1 MKKNWKSALSLLFVL
16 IFMLQIAGT
25 TAGADFD
32 ASVTGGEALSFAVY
46 VPVTDEFGNESS
58 QKLDG
63 VNVTLPE
70 GLSLGLRLGDNELS
84 FSSWLSLGDLMR
96 EDLVITPPAGYYV
109 SEAFLCAG
117 DPDSVTERA
126 TLEGTAEWPSGEA
139 TKITLKHENFI
150 DKDTGYFDVSRLSS
164 AGSEYSLVLRLAL
177 LEKVESV
184 TVSYSSGE
192 VYASVPDTVWGS
204 AGESFRVASM
214 TGTAEGKAFT
224 GWRLTYGNG
233 SVYDVSE
240 DSLIQPYAS
249 CTLVAQ
255 WDDEHSHSY
264 DDGVVTTEPTCTQ
277 PGVKTF
283 TCSGCNGTY
292 TEEVAALGHSYTD
305 TVISPTTEAE
315 GYTEHV
321 CSRCGDTYRDSYVE
335 KLQTEHTHSFDDGV
349 VTIEPT
355 CTQPGVKTFTCS
367 GCNGTYTEEVA
378 ALGHSYGDGVVTT
391 EPTCTQ
397 PGVKTFTCVRGDD
410 SYTEEVA
417 ALGHSYGDGVVTTEP
432 TCTQPGV
439 KTFTCVRGDDSYTE
453 EVAALGHSYGDGVV
467 TTEPTCTQPG
477 VKTFTCVRGDDS
489 YTEEIPAKGHEYT
502 ETVVAPTL
510 TSDGYTLH
518 ECKNCDYSFRDNIVP
533 KLELKT
539 LPAPTLSDSSW
550 LKGSTAGL
558 TLTVD
563 YDFSKLDSVL
573 LNGVKLARD
582 TDYLAREGSTV
593 IELKPETLERQN
605 PGAAKV
611 DVVFTD
617 AKASAE
623 ITIEASRGSVKQD
636 LTVRA
641 KDRTAVYSGETI
653 TANEYEI
660 VSGSLRDGD
669 TITAEY
675 GGGSVNVTAGAPT
688 MISKL
693 TIKDSGGNDVTSSH
707 YNVTVQNGSVV
718 VSARSLTISGQNVE
732 KVYDGKAFNLQS
744 EYASRISSD
753 KLANHSVSVGL
764 AIYKNGAQV
773 SEAKDAGSYDIML
786 TTFAMKEGSTDVT
799 ANYRFNGTLP
809 AKLGTLTITNA
820 PAAMIPISVTAKSQ
834 TWTYDGQTHDCH
846 EYNLSAALQ
855 DGDTISV
862 SFDAASTITNVGTAV
877 NKISAVTIKDKNG
890 SGIAFALNG
899 QGSGKYNVTVTD
911 GTLKVDPFKLTLTAV
926 SAEKTYDGTA
936 LKNDNVKAT
945 ALVSGH
951 KFSVV
956 KFAVT
961 DSQGNLIKNG
971 PVSVGTY
978 TKKVT
983 DVTIV
988 DSKNNDVTKNYD
1000 ITKVDGTLKV
1010 LQGNGSNNTKS
1021 PKTGDENN
1029 MILWIGLLAA
1039 SALVVLGLAAFLF
1052 FKNKK
1057 KEAPKAA
1064 PEKREPH
1071 ED

>member
-84 FSSWLSLGDLMR
+84 FSSWLNLGDLMR

-150 DKDTGYFDVSRLSS
+150 DKDTRYFDVSRLSS

-192 VYASVPDTVWGS
+192 VYASVPDIVWGS
-204 AGESFRVASM
+204 AGDSFPVASM

-240 DSLIQPYAS
+240 GSLIQPYAS

-283 TCSGCNGTY
+283 TCSGCNGT
-292 TEEVAALGHSYTD
+292 
-305 TVISPTTEAE
+305 
-315 GYTEHV
+315 
-321 CSRCGDTYRDSYVE
+321 
-335 KLQTEHTHSFDDGV
+335 
-349 VTIEPT
+349 
-355 CTQPGVKTFTCS
+355 
-367 GCNGTYTEEVA
+367 
-378 ALGHSYGDGVVTT
+378 
-391 EPTCTQ
+391 
-397 PGVKTFTCVRGDD
+397 
-410 SYTEEVA
+410 YTEEVA

-1071 ED
+1071 EDK

>member
-192 VYASVPDTVWGS
+192 VYASVPDTVCGS

-283 TCSGCNGTY
+283 TCSGCNGT
-292 TEEVAALGHSYTD
+292 
-305 TVISPTTEAE
+305 
-315 GYTEHV
+315 
-321 CSRCGDTYRDSYVE
+321 
-335 KLQTEHTHSFDDGV
+335 
-349 VTIEPT
+349 
-355 CTQPGVKTFTCS
+355 
-367 GCNGTYTEEVA
+367 
-378 ALGHSYGDGVVTT
+378 
-391 EPTCTQ
+391 
-397 PGVKTFTCVRGDD
+397 
-410 SYTEEVA
+410 
-417 ALGHSYGDGVVTTEP
+417 
-432 TCTQPGV
+432 
-439 KTFTCVRGDDSYTE
+439 YTE

>member
-192 VYASVPDTVWGS
+192 VYASVPDIVWGS
-204 AGESFRVASM
+204 AGDSFPVASM

-264 DDGVVTTEPTCTQ
+264 D
-277 PGVKTF
+277 
-283 TCSGCNGTY
+283 
-292 TEEVAALGHSYTD
+292 
-305 TVISPTTEAE
+305 
-315 GYTEHV
+315 
-321 CSRCGDTYRDSYVE
+321 
-335 KLQTEHTHSFDDGV
+335 
-349 VTIEPT
+349 
-355 CTQPGVKTFTCS
+355 
-367 GCNGTYTEEVA
+367 
-378 ALGHSYGDGVVTT
+378 
-391 EPTCTQ
+391 
-397 PGVKTFTCVRGDD
+397 
-410 SYTEEVA
+410 
-417 ALGHSYGDGVVTTEP
+417 DGVVTTEP

>member
-84 FSSWLSLGDLMR
+84 FSSWLNLGDLMR
-96 EDLVITPPAGYYV
+96 EDLVITPPARYYV

-192 VYASVPDTVWGS
+192 VYASVPDPVRGS
-204 AGESFRVASM
+204 AGESFPVASM

-240 DSLIQPYAS
+240 GSRIQPYAS

-255 WDDEHSHSY
+255 WDEHSHSY
-264 DDGVVTTEPTCTQ
+264 D
-277 PGVKTF
+277 
-283 TCSGCNGTY
+283 
-292 TEEVAALGHSYTD
+292 
-305 TVISPTTEAE
+305 
-315 GYTEHV
+315 
-321 CSRCGDTYRDSYVE
+321 
-335 KLQTEHTHSFDDGV
+335 
-349 VTIEPT
+349 
-355 CTQPGVKTFTCS
+355 
-367 GCNGTYTEEVA
+367 
-378 ALGHSYGDGVVTT
+378 DGVVTT

-1071 ED
+1071 EDK

>member
-96 EDLVITPPAGYYV
+96 EDLVITPPARYYV

-204 AGESFRVASM
+204 AGDSFPVASM

-264 DDGVVTTEPTCTQ
+264 DDGVVTTEPTCTEA
-277 PGVKTF
+277 GVKTF
-283 TCSGCNGTY
+283 TCSGCDSSY
-292 TEEVAALGHSYTD
+292 TEEVPALGHSYTD

-349 VTIEPT
+349 VTI
-355 CTQPGVKTFTCS
+355 
-367 GCNGTYTEEVA
+367 
-378 ALGHSYGDGVVTT
+378 
-391 EPTCTQ
+391 
-397 PGVKTFTCVRGDD
+397 
-410 SYTEEVA
+410 
-417 ALGHSYGDGVVTTEP
+417 EP

-1071 ED
+1071 EDK

>member
-1 MKKNWKSALSLLFVL
+1 
-16 IFMLQIAGT
+16 
-25 TAGADFD
+25 
-32 ASVTGGEALSFAVY
+32 
-46 VPVTDEFGNESS
+46 
-58 QKLDG
+58 
-63 VNVTLPE
+63 
-70 GLSLGLRLGDNELS
+70 
-84 FSSWLSLGDLMR
+84 MR

-192 VYASVPDTVWGS
+192 VYASVPDTVCGS

-292 TEEVAALGHSYTD
+292 TEA
-305 TVISPTTEAE
+305 
-315 GYTEHV
+315 
-321 CSRCGDTYRDSYVE
+321 
-335 KLQTEHTHSFDDGV
+335 
-349 VTIEPT
+349 
-355 CTQPGVKTFTCS
+355 
-367 GCNGTYTEEVA
+367 
-378 ALGHSYGDGVVTT
+378 
-391 EPTCTQ
+391 
-397 PGVKTFTCVRGDD
+397 
-410 SYTEEVA
+410 
-417 ALGHSYGDGVVTTEP
+417 
-432 TCTQPGV
+432 
-439 KTFTCVRGDDSYTE
+439 
-453 EVAALGHSYGDGVV
+453 VAALGHSYGDGVV

-1071 ED
+1071 EDK

>member
-84 FSSWLSLGDLMR
+84 FSSLLSLGDLMR

-192 VYASVPDTVWGS
+192 VYASVPDIVWGS
-204 AGESFRVASM
+204 AGDSFPVASM

-283 TCSGCNGTY
+283 TCSGCNGT
-292 TEEVAALGHSYTD
+292 
-305 TVISPTTEAE
+305 
-315 GYTEHV
+315 
-321 CSRCGDTYRDSYVE
+321 
-335 KLQTEHTHSFDDGV
+335 
-349 VTIEPT
+349 
-355 CTQPGVKTFTCS
+355 
-367 GCNGTYTEEVA
+367 
-378 ALGHSYGDGVVTT
+378 
-391 EPTCTQ
+391 
-397 PGVKTFTCVRGDD
+397 
-410 SYTEEVA
+410 YTEEVA

-1071 ED
+1071 EDK

>member
-84 FSSWLSLGDLMR
+84 FSSWLNLGDLMR

-150 DKDTGYFDVSRLSS
+150 DKDTRYFDVSRLSS

-192 VYASVPDTVWGS
+192 VYASVPDIVRGS
-204 AGESFRVASM
+204 AGDSFRVASM

-255 WDDEHSHSY
+255 WDDATPEHSHSY

-349 VTIEPT
+349 VTI
-355 CTQPGVKTFTCS
+355 
-367 GCNGTYTEEVA
+367 
-378 ALGHSYGDGVVTT
+378 
-391 EPTCTQ
+391 
-397 PGVKTFTCVRGDD
+397 
-410 SYTEEVA
+410 
-417 ALGHSYGDGVVTTEP
+417 EP

>member
-84 FSSWLSLGDLMR
+84 FSSWLRLGDLMR
-96 EDLVITPPAGYYV
+96 EDLVITPPARYYV

-192 VYASVPDTVWGS
+192 VYASVPDIVWGS
-204 AGESFRVASM
+204 AGDSFPVASM

-240 DSLIQPYAS
+240 GSLIQPYAS

-283 TCSGCNGTY
+283 TCSGCNGT
-292 TEEVAALGHSYTD
+292 
-305 TVISPTTEAE
+305 
-315 GYTEHV
+315 
-321 CSRCGDTYRDSYVE
+321 
-335 KLQTEHTHSFDDGV
+335 
-349 VTIEPT
+349 
-355 CTQPGVKTFTCS
+355 
-367 GCNGTYTEEVA
+367 
-378 ALGHSYGDGVVTT
+378 
-391 EPTCTQ
+391 
-397 PGVKTFTCVRGDD
+397 
-410 SYTEEVA
+410 
-417 ALGHSYGDGVVTTEP
+417 
-432 TCTQPGV
+432 
-439 KTFTCVRGDDSYTE
+439 YTE

-623 ITIEASRGSVKQD
+623 ITIEASRGPVKQD

-641 KDRTAVYSGETI
+641 KDRTAVYSGDTI

>member
-192 VYASVPDTVWGS
+192 VYASVPDTVCGS

-240 DSLIQPYAS
+240 GSLIQPYAS

-283 TCSGCNGTY
+283 TCSGCNGT
-292 TEEVAALGHSYTD
+292 
-305 TVISPTTEAE
+305 
-315 GYTEHV
+315 
-321 CSRCGDTYRDSYVE
+321 
-335 KLQTEHTHSFDDGV
+335 
-349 VTIEPT
+349 
-355 CTQPGVKTFTCS
+355 
-367 GCNGTYTEEVA
+367 
-378 ALGHSYGDGVVTT
+378 
-391 EPTCTQ
+391 
-397 PGVKTFTCVRGDD
+397 
-410 SYTEEVA
+410 
-417 ALGHSYGDGVVTTEP
+417 
-432 TCTQPGV
+432 
-439 KTFTCVRGDDSYTE
+439 YTE

>member
-70 GLSLGLRLGDNELS
+70 GRSLGLRLGDNELS

-192 VYASVPDTVWGS
+192 VYASVPDTVRGS

-240 DSLIQPYAS
+240 GSLIQPYAS

-264 DDGVVTTEPTCTQ
+264 DDGVVTTEPTCTEA
-277 PGVKTF
+277 GVKTF
-283 TCSGCNGTY
+283 TCSGCDSSY
-292 TEEVAALGHSYTD
+292 TEEVPALGHSYTD

-367 GCNGTYTEEVA
+367 GCNGT
-378 ALGHSYGDGVVTT
+378 
-391 EPTCTQ
+391 
-397 PGVKTFTCVRGDD
+397 
-410 SYTEEVA
+410 
-417 ALGHSYGDGVVTTEP
+417 
-432 TCTQPGV
+432 
-439 KTFTCVRGDDSYTE
+439 YTE

>member
-139 TKITLKHENFI
+139 TKITLKHESFI

-192 VYASVPDTVWGS
+192 VYASVPDTVCGS

-349 VTIEPT
+349 VTI
-355 CTQPGVKTFTCS
+355 
-367 GCNGTYTEEVA
+367 
-378 ALGHSYGDGVVTT
+378 
-391 EPTCTQ
+391 
-397 PGVKTFTCVRGDD
+397 
-410 SYTEEVA
+410 
-417 ALGHSYGDGVVTTEP
+417 EP

>member
-84 FSSWLSLGDLMR
+84 FSSWLNLGDLMR

-192 VYASVPDTVWGS
+192 VYASVPDIVWGS
-204 AGESFRVASM
+204 AGDSFPVASM

-240 DSLIQPYAS
+240 GSLIQPYAS

-283 TCSGCNGTY
+283 TCSGCNGT
-292 TEEVAALGHSYTD
+292 
-305 TVISPTTEAE
+305 
-315 GYTEHV
+315 
-321 CSRCGDTYRDSYVE
+321 
-335 KLQTEHTHSFDDGV
+335 
-349 VTIEPT
+349 
-355 CTQPGVKTFTCS
+355 
-367 GCNGTYTEEVA
+367 
-378 ALGHSYGDGVVTT
+378 
-391 EPTCTQ
+391 
-397 PGVKTFTCVRGDD
+397 
-410 SYTEEVA
+410 
-417 ALGHSYGDGVVTTEP
+417 
-432 TCTQPGV
+432 
-439 KTFTCVRGDDSYTE
+439 YTE

-1071 ED
+1071 EDK

>member
-204 AGESFRVASM
+204 AGDSFPVASM

-264 DDGVVTTEPTCTQ
+264 D
-277 PGVKTF
+277 
-283 TCSGCNGTY
+283 
-292 TEEVAALGHSYTD
+292 
-305 TVISPTTEAE
+305 
-315 GYTEHV
+315 
-321 CSRCGDTYRDSYVE
+321 
-335 KLQTEHTHSFDDGV
+335 
-349 VTIEPT
+349 
-355 CTQPGVKTFTCS
+355 
-367 GCNGTYTEEVA
+367 
-378 ALGHSYGDGVVTT
+378 
-391 EPTCTQ
+391 
-397 PGVKTFTCVRGDD
+397 
-410 SYTEEVA
+410 
-417 ALGHSYGDGVVTTEP
+417 DGVVTTEP

>member
-96 EDLVITPPAGYYV
+96 EDLVITPPARYYV

-126 TLEGTAEWPSGEA
+126 TLEGAAEWPSGEA

-204 AGESFRVASM
+204 AGDSFPVASM

-264 DDGVVTTEPTCTQ
+264 DDGVVTTEPTCTEA
-277 PGVKTF
+277 GVKTF
-283 TCSGCNGTY
+283 TCSGCDSSY
-292 TEEVAALGHSYTD
+292 TEEVPALGHSYTD

-367 GCNGTYTEEVA
+367 GCNGT
-378 ALGHSYGDGVVTT
+378 
-391 EPTCTQ
+391 
-397 PGVKTFTCVRGDD
+397 
-410 SYTEEVA
+410 
-417 ALGHSYGDGVVTTEP
+417 
-432 TCTQPGV
+432 
-439 KTFTCVRGDDSYTE
+439 YTE

-1071 ED
+1071 EDK

>member
-204 AGESFRVASM
+204 AGDSFPVASM

-240 DSLIQPYAS
+240 GSRIQPYAS

-264 DDGVVTTEPTCTQ
+264 D
-277 PGVKTF
+277 
-283 TCSGCNGTY
+283 
-292 TEEVAALGHSYTD
+292 
-305 TVISPTTEAE
+305 
-315 GYTEHV
+315 
-321 CSRCGDTYRDSYVE
+321 
-335 KLQTEHTHSFDDGV
+335 
-349 VTIEPT
+349 
-355 CTQPGVKTFTCS
+355 
-367 GCNGTYTEEVA
+367 
-378 ALGHSYGDGVVTT
+378 
-391 EPTCTQ
+391 
-397 PGVKTFTCVRGDD
+397 
-410 SYTEEVA
+410 
-417 ALGHSYGDGVVTTEP
+417 DGVVTTEP

-786 TTFAMKEGSTDVT
+786 TTFAMKEGSNDVT

>member
-192 VYASVPDTVWGS
+192 VYASVPDIVWGS
-204 AGESFRVASM
+204 AGDSFPVASM

-240 DSLIQPYAS
+240 GSLIQPYAS

-367 GCNGTYTEEVA
+367 GCNGT
-378 ALGHSYGDGVVTT
+378 
-391 EPTCTQ
+391 
-397 PGVKTFTCVRGDD
+397 
-410 SYTEEVA
+410 
-417 ALGHSYGDGVVTTEP
+417 
-432 TCTQPGV
+432 
-439 KTFTCVRGDDSYTE
+439 YTE

>member
-70 GLSLGLRLGDNELS
+70 GRSLGLRLGDNELS

-204 AGESFRVASM
+204 AGDSFPVASM

-240 DSLIQPYAS
+240 GSLIQPYAS

-255 WDDEHSHSY
+255 WDDATPEHSHSY

-367 GCNGTYTEEVA
+367 GCNGT
-378 ALGHSYGDGVVTT
+378 
-391 EPTCTQ
+391 
-397 PGVKTFTCVRGDD
+397 
-410 SYTEEVA
+410 
-417 ALGHSYGDGVVTTEP
+417 
-432 TCTQPGV
+432 
-439 KTFTCVRGDDSYTE
+439 YTE

>member
-84 FSSWLSLGDLMR
+84 FSSRLSLGDLMR

-349 VTIEPT
+349 VTI
-355 CTQPGVKTFTCS
+355 
-367 GCNGTYTEEVA
+367 
-378 ALGHSYGDGVVTT
+378 
-391 EPTCTQ
+391 
-397 PGVKTFTCVRGDD
+397 
-410 SYTEEVA
+410 
-417 ALGHSYGDGVVTTEP
+417 EP

>member
-84 FSSWLSLGDLMR
+84 FSSRLSLGDLMR

-192 VYASVPDTVWGS
+192 VYASVPDTVCGS

-264 DDGVVTTEPTCTQ
+264 DDGVVTTEPTCTEA
-277 PGVKTF
+277 GVKTF
-283 TCSGCNGTY
+283 TCSGCDSSY
-292 TEEVAALGHSYTD
+292 TEEVPALGHSYTD

-367 GCNGTYTEEVA
+367 GCNGT
-378 ALGHSYGDGVVTT
+378 
-391 EPTCTQ
+391 
-397 PGVKTFTCVRGDD
+397 
-410 SYTEEVA
+410 
-417 ALGHSYGDGVVTTEP
+417 
-432 TCTQPGV
+432 
-439 KTFTCVRGDDSYTE
+439 YTE

-1071 ED
+1071 EDK

>member
-32 ASVTGGEALSFAVY
+32 ASVTGREALSFAVY

-96 EDLVITPPAGYYV
+96 EDLVITPPARYYV

-264 DDGVVTTEPTCTQ
+264 DDGVVTTEPTCTEA
-277 PGVKTF
+277 GVKTF
-283 TCSGCNGTY
+283 TCSGCDSSY
-292 TEEVAALGHSYTD
+292 TEEVPALGHSYTD

-349 VTIEPT
+349 VTI
-355 CTQPGVKTFTCS
+355 
-367 GCNGTYTEEVA
+367 
-378 ALGHSYGDGVVTT
+378 
-391 EPTCTQ
+391 
-397 PGVKTFTCVRGDD
+397 
-410 SYTEEVA
+410 
-417 ALGHSYGDGVVTTEP
+417 EP

>member
-84 FSSWLSLGDLMR
+84 FSSWLNLGDLMR

-192 VYASVPDTVWGS
+192 VYASVPDTVCGS

-240 DSLIQPYAS
+240 GSLIQPYAS

-349 VTIEPT
+349 VTI
-355 CTQPGVKTFTCS
+355 
-367 GCNGTYTEEVA
+367 
-378 ALGHSYGDGVVTT
+378 
-391 EPTCTQ
+391 
-397 PGVKTFTCVRGDD
+397 
-410 SYTEEVA
+410 
-417 ALGHSYGDGVVTTEP
+417 EP

>member
-32 ASVTGGEALSFAVY
+32 ASVTGREALSFAVY

-96 EDLVITPPAGYYV
+96 EDLVITPPARYYV

-192 VYASVPDTVWGS
+192 VYASVPDTVRGS

-240 DSLIQPYAS
+240 GSLIQPYAS

-264 DDGVVTTEPTCTQ
+264 D
-277 PGVKTF
+277 
-283 TCSGCNGTY
+283 
-292 TEEVAALGHSYTD
+292 
-305 TVISPTTEAE
+305 
-315 GYTEHV
+315 
-321 CSRCGDTYRDSYVE
+321 
-335 KLQTEHTHSFDDGV
+335 
-349 VTIEPT
+349 
-355 CTQPGVKTFTCS
+355 
-367 GCNGTYTEEVA
+367 
-378 ALGHSYGDGVVTT
+378 
-391 EPTCTQ
+391 
-397 PGVKTFTCVRGDD
+397 
-410 SYTEEVA
+410 
-417 ALGHSYGDGVVTTEP
+417 DGVVTTEP

-786 TTFAMKEGSTDVT
+786 TTFAMKEGSNDVT

>member
-84 FSSWLSLGDLMR
+84 FSSWLNLGDLMR

-192 VYASVPDTVWGS
+192 VYASVPDTVCGS

-349 VTIEPT
+349 VTI
-355 CTQPGVKTFTCS
+355 
-367 GCNGTYTEEVA
+367 
-378 ALGHSYGDGVVTT
+378 
-391 EPTCTQ
+391 
-397 PGVKTFTCVRGDD
+397 
-410 SYTEEVA
+410 
-417 ALGHSYGDGVVTTEP
+417 EP

>member
-192 VYASVPDTVWGS
+192 VYASVPDIVWGS
-204 AGESFRVASM
+204 AGDSFPVASM

-335 KLQTEHTHSFDDGV
+335 KLQTEHTHSFD
-349 VTIEPT
+349 
-355 CTQPGVKTFTCS
+355 
-367 GCNGTYTEEVA
+367 
-378 ALGHSYGDGVVTT
+378 
-391 EPTCTQ
+391 
-397 PGVKTFTCVRGDD
+397 
-410 SYTEEVA
+410 
-417 ALGHSYGDGVVTTEP
+417 DGVVTTEP

-786 TTFAMKEGSTDVT
+786 TTFAMKEGSNDVT

>member
-84 FSSWLSLGDLMR
+84 FSSRLSLGDLMR

-192 VYASVPDTVWGS
+192 VYASVPDPVWGS
-204 AGESFRVASM
+204 AGDSFPVASM

-255 WDDEHSHSY
+255 WDDATPEHSHSY

-335 KLQTEHTHSFDDGV
+335 KLQTEHTHSFDGGV
-349 VTIEPT
+349 VTI
-355 CTQPGVKTFTCS
+355 
-367 GCNGTYTEEVA
+367 
-378 ALGHSYGDGVVTT
+378 
-391 EPTCTQ
+391 
-397 PGVKTFTCVRGDD
+397 
-410 SYTEEVA
+410 
-417 ALGHSYGDGVVTTEP
+417 EP

-688 MISKL
+688 TITKL

-786 TTFAMKEGSTDVT
+786 TTFAMKEGSNDVT

>member
-84 FSSWLSLGDLMR
+84 FSSWLSLGDLMC

-192 VYASVPDTVWGS
+192 VYASVPDTVLGS

-264 DDGVVTTEPTCTQ
+264 D
-277 PGVKTF
+277 
-283 TCSGCNGTY
+283 
-292 TEEVAALGHSYTD
+292 
-305 TVISPTTEAE
+305 
-315 GYTEHV
+315 
-321 CSRCGDTYRDSYVE
+321 
-335 KLQTEHTHSFDDGV
+335 
-349 VTIEPT
+349 
-355 CTQPGVKTFTCS
+355 
-367 GCNGTYTEEVA
+367 
-378 ALGHSYGDGVVTT
+378 
-391 EPTCTQ
+391 
-397 PGVKTFTCVRGDD
+397 
-410 SYTEEVA
+410 
-417 ALGHSYGDGVVTTEP
+417 DGVVTTEP

>member
-84 FSSWLSLGDLMR
+84 FSSWLRLGDLMR
-96 EDLVITPPAGYYV
+96 EDLVITPPARYYV

-192 VYASVPDTVWGS
+192 VYASVPDPVWGS

-240 DSLIQPYAS
+240 GSRIQPYAS

-255 WDDEHSHSY
+255 WDEHSHSY

-335 KLQTEHTHSFDDGV
+335 KLQTEHT
-349 VTIEPT
+349 
-355 CTQPGVKTFTCS
+355 
-367 GCNGTYTEEVA
+367 
-378 ALGHSYGDGVVTT
+378 
-391 EPTCTQ
+391 
-397 PGVKTFTCVRGDD
+397 
-410 SYTEEVA
+410 
-417 ALGHSYGDGVVTTEP
+417 HSYGDGVVTTEP

-1071 ED
+1071 EDK

>member
-84 FSSWLSLGDLMR
+84 FSSLLSLGDLMR

-192 VYASVPDTVWGS
+192 VYASVPDIVWGS

-367 GCNGTYTEEVA
+367 GCNGT
-378 ALGHSYGDGVVTT
+378 
-391 EPTCTQ
+391 
-397 PGVKTFTCVRGDD
+397 
-410 SYTEEVA
+410 
-417 ALGHSYGDGVVTTEP
+417 
-432 TCTQPGV
+432 
-439 KTFTCVRGDDSYTE
+439 YTE

>member
-84 FSSWLSLGDLMR
+84 FSSRLSLGDLMR

-192 VYASVPDTVWGS
+192 VYASVPDTVCGS

-367 GCNGTYTEEVA
+367 GCNGT
-378 ALGHSYGDGVVTT
+378 
-391 EPTCTQ
+391 
-397 PGVKTFTCVRGDD
+397 
-410 SYTEEVA
+410 
-417 ALGHSYGDGVVTTEP
+417 
-432 TCTQPGV
+432 
-439 KTFTCVRGDDSYTE
+439 YTE

-1071 ED
+1071 EDK

>member
-84 FSSWLSLGDLMR
+84 FSSLLSLGDLMR

-192 VYASVPDTVWGS
+192 VYASVPDTVCGS

-367 GCNGTYTEEVA
+367 GCNGT
-378 ALGHSYGDGVVTT
+378 
-391 EPTCTQ
+391 
-397 PGVKTFTCVRGDD
+397 
-410 SYTEEVA
+410 
-417 ALGHSYGDGVVTTEP
+417 
-432 TCTQPGV
+432 
-439 KTFTCVRGDDSYTE
+439 YTE

-786 TTFAMKEGSTDVT
+786 TTFAMKEGSNDVT

>member
-32 ASVTGGEALSFAVY
+32 ASVTGREALSFAVY

-70 GLSLGLRLGDNELS
+70 GRSLGLRLGDNELS

-96 EDLVITPPAGYYV
+96 EDLVITPPARYYV

-192 VYASVPDTVWGS
+192 VYASVPDTVRGS

-240 DSLIQPYAS
+240 GSLIQPYAS

-264 DDGVVTTEPTCTQ
+264 D
-277 PGVKTF
+277 
-283 TCSGCNGTY
+283 
-292 TEEVAALGHSYTD
+292 
-305 TVISPTTEAE
+305 
-315 GYTEHV
+315 
-321 CSRCGDTYRDSYVE
+321 
-335 KLQTEHTHSFDDGV
+335 
-349 VTIEPT
+349 
-355 CTQPGVKTFTCS
+355 
-367 GCNGTYTEEVA
+367 
-378 ALGHSYGDGVVTT
+378 
-391 EPTCTQ
+391 
-397 PGVKTFTCVRGDD
+397 
-410 SYTEEVA
+410 
-417 ALGHSYGDGVVTTEP
+417 DGVVTTEP

-786 TTFAMKEGSTDVT
+786 TTFAMKEGSNDVT

>member
-204 AGESFRVASM
+204 AGDSFPVASM

-240 DSLIQPYAS
+240 GSLIQPYAS

-283 TCSGCNGTY
+283 TCSGCNGT
-292 TEEVAALGHSYTD
+292 
-305 TVISPTTEAE
+305 
-315 GYTEHV
+315 
-321 CSRCGDTYRDSYVE
+321 
-335 KLQTEHTHSFDDGV
+335 
-349 VTIEPT
+349 
-355 CTQPGVKTFTCS
+355 
-367 GCNGTYTEEVA
+367 
-378 ALGHSYGDGVVTT
+378 
-391 EPTCTQ
+391 
-397 PGVKTFTCVRGDD
+397 
-410 SYTEEVA
+410 
-417 ALGHSYGDGVVTTEP
+417 
-432 TCTQPGV
+432 
-439 KTFTCVRGDDSYTE
+439 YTE

-786 TTFAMKEGSTDVT
+786 TTFAMKEGSNDVT

>member
-204 AGESFRVASM
+204 AGDSFPVASM

-283 TCSGCNGTY
+283 TCSGCNGT
-292 TEEVAALGHSYTD
+292 
-305 TVISPTTEAE
+305 
-315 GYTEHV
+315 
-321 CSRCGDTYRDSYVE
+321 
-335 KLQTEHTHSFDDGV
+335 
-349 VTIEPT
+349 
-355 CTQPGVKTFTCS
+355 
-367 GCNGTYTEEVA
+367 
-378 ALGHSYGDGVVTT
+378 
-391 EPTCTQ
+391 
-397 PGVKTFTCVRGDD
+397 
-410 SYTEEVA
+410 
-417 ALGHSYGDGVVTTEP
+417 
-432 TCTQPGV
+432 
-439 KTFTCVRGDDSYTE
+439 YTE

-786 TTFAMKEGSTDVT
+786 TTFAMKEGSNDVT

>member
-84 FSSWLSLGDLMR
+84 FSSSLSLGDLMR
-96 EDLVITPPAGYYV
+96 EDLVITPPARYYV

-192 VYASVPDTVWGS
+192 VYASVPDPVRGS
-204 AGESFRVASM
+204 AGESFPVASM

-240 DSLIQPYAS
+240 GSRIQPYAS

-367 GCNGTYTEEVA
+367 GCNGT
-378 ALGHSYGDGVVTT
+378 
-391 EPTCTQ
+391 
-397 PGVKTFTCVRGDD
+397 
-410 SYTEEVA
+410 
-417 ALGHSYGDGVVTTEP
+417 
-432 TCTQPGV
+432 
-439 KTFTCVRGDDSYTE
+439 YTE

-1071 ED
+1071 EDK

>member
-84 FSSWLSLGDLMR
+84 FSSSLSLGDLMR

-192 VYASVPDTVWGS
+192 VYASVPDTVCGS

-349 VTIEPT
+349 VTI
-355 CTQPGVKTFTCS
+355 
-367 GCNGTYTEEVA
+367 
-378 ALGHSYGDGVVTT
+378 
-391 EPTCTQ
+391 
-397 PGVKTFTCVRGDD
+397 
-410 SYTEEVA
+410 
-417 ALGHSYGDGVVTTEP
+417 
-432 TCTQPGV
+432 
-439 KTFTCVRGDDSYTE
+439 
-453 EVAALGHSYGDGVV
+453 
-467 TTEPTCTQPG
+467 EPTCTQPG

>member
-84 FSSWLSLGDLMR
+84 FSSSLSLGDLMR
-96 EDLVITPPAGYYV
+96 EDLVITPPARYYV

-192 VYASVPDTVWGS
+192 VYASVPDPVRGS
-204 AGESFRVASM
+204 AGESFPVASM

-240 DSLIQPYAS
+240 GSRIQPYAS

-255 WDDEHSHSY
+255 WDEHSHSY
-264 DDGVVTTEPTCTQ
+264 DDGVVTT
-277 PGVKTF
+277 
-283 TCSGCNGTY
+283 
-292 TEEVAALGHSYTD
+292 
-305 TVISPTTEAE
+305 
-315 GYTEHV
+315 
-321 CSRCGDTYRDSYVE
+321 
-335 KLQTEHTHSFDDGV
+335 
-349 VTIEPT
+349 EPT

-397 PGVKTFTCVRGDD
+397 PGVKTF
-410 SYTEEVA
+410 S
-417 ALGHSYGDGVVTTEP
+417 
-432 TCTQPGV
+432 
-439 KTFTCVRGDDSYTE
+439 CVRGDDSYTE

-1071 ED
+1071 EDK

>member
-204 AGESFRVASM
+204 AGDSFPVASM

-240 DSLIQPYAS
+240 GSLIQPYAS

-367 GCNGTYTEEVA
+367 GCNGT
-378 ALGHSYGDGVVTT
+378 
-391 EPTCTQ
+391 
-397 PGVKTFTCVRGDD
+397 
-410 SYTEEVA
+410 
-417 ALGHSYGDGVVTTEP
+417 
-432 TCTQPGV
+432 
-439 KTFTCVRGDDSYTE
+439 YTE

-786 TTFAMKEGSTDVT
+786 TTFAMKEGSNDVT